1 MRHFVILKGLLSR
14 YFKRTHLMAVK
25 MMGILTVL
33 KSLKKTGQ
41 FFFFLR
47 GVPFLRRSK
56 KLDLRIKLCWVPPP
70 PPPPAPFSR
79 LGQREVA
86 ALRLCGH
93 CLCRRKCGRISPRK
107 PLARPSIVMYI
118 KAYERFILC
127 FAWTSGGYFWLQEN
141 ASHQKEKNQIQA
153 ECWKHVIHFNK
164 QPLRP
169 KFLRSTPVRYNERE
183 GKYLRCFPC
192 FLPHMQAN
200 MTDSAPQFRN
210 SRKSGFGLKNHF
222 YA

>member
-1 MRHFVILKGLLSR
+1 MCHFVILKGLLSK
-14 YFKRTHLMAVK
+14 YFKSTHLMAVK

-33 KSLKKTGQ
+33 KCLRRQ
-41 FFFFLR
+41 ANFFFFFFL
-47 GVPFLRRSK
+47 GGGGGGGFFSFN
-56 KLDLRIKLCWVPPP
+56 PPP
-70 PPPPAPFSR
+70 PPPPPPFSR
-79 LGQREVA
+79 LGQREVT
-86 ALRLCGH
+86 ALRLCCH
-93 CLCRRKCGRISPRK
+93 CLCRRKCGRVSPRK

-127 FAWTSGGYFWLQEN
+127 FAWTSGGYFWSQEN
-141 ASHQKEKNQIQA
+141 PSHQKEKNQIQA

-169 KFLRSTPVRYNERE
+169 KFLRSTPVRYNERD
-183 GKYLRCFPC
+183 GKYLHCFPC
-192 FLPHMQAN
+192 FLPHMQAF

>member
-14 YFKRTHLMAVK
+14 YFKRTHLMAVT

-33 KSLKKTGQ
+33 KSFQKTGQ
-41 FFFFLR
+41 IFFFFWGGG

-56 KLDLRIKLCWVPPP
+56 KLDLRIKLCWYPPP
-70 PPPPAPFSR
+70 PPFSR
-79 LGQREVA
+79 LVQREVA

-107 PLARPSIVMYI
+107 PLAPPSIVMYI

-153 ECWKHVIHFNK
+153 ACWK
-164 QPLRP
+164 Q
-169 KFLRSTPVRYNERE
+169 T
-183 GKYLRCFPC
+183 
-192 FLPHMQAN
+192 
-200 MTDSAPQFRN
+200 
-210 SRKSGFGLKNHF
+210 
-222 YA
+222 